1 MMLHDVKPAIG
12 AKKRKKR
19 VGCGESSGHG
29 KTSGRGHKGQKARSG
44 GSIRI
49 GFEGGQ
55 MPLIRRIPK
64 RGFNNKRFHVF
75 YAPVNLSALA
85 GIEENT
91 IDETL
96 LRKLGLVKGKWDG
109 VKILGMGE
117 VSRPYV
123 FRVHAV
129 STTAKEKIEKA
140 GGQIELIKSHS

>member
-1 MMLHDVKPAIG
+1 MMLNDIKPAIG

-64 RGFNNKRFHVF
+64 RGFNNKRFHIQ
-75 YAPVNLSALA
+75 YAPVNLSSIE
-85 GIEENT
+85 GITEEI
-91 IDETL
+91 IDENL
-96 LRKLGLVKGKWDG
+96 LRKLGLVKGRVEG
-109 VKILGMGE
+109 IKILGKGE
-117 VSRPYV
+117 ISRAYV
-123 FRVHAV
+123 FKVHAV
-129 STTAKEKIEKA
+129 STSAKEKIEKV
-140 GGQIELIKSHS
+140 GGKIVLIQ